1 MGIPI
6 MKKKDIVAKSV
17 NTLNTETKKDLIGIA
32 NIFQLMD
39 LVAEKQSYLEMLQT
53 NGLKA
58 TGVKKEIGNDRV

>member
-1 MGIPI
+1 
-6 MKKKDIVAKSV
+6 MKIKDTVAKSV
-17 NTLNTETKKDLIGIA
+17 NTLNTDKKKELIGIV

-39 LVAEKQSYLEMLQT
+39 LVVEEQNYLEMLQT

>member
-1 MGIPI
+1 
-6 MKKKDIVAKSV
+6 MKKKDTVAKSV
-17 NTLNTETKKDLIGIA
+17 NTFNTDKKKELIGIV

-39 LVAEKQSYLEMLQT
+39 LVVEEQNYLEMLQT

>member
-1 MGIPI
+1 
-6 MKKKDIVAKSV
+6 MKIKDTAAKSV
-17 NTLNTETKKDLIGIA
+17 NTLNTDKKKELIGIV

-39 LVAEKQSYLEMLQT
+39 LVVEEQNYLEMLQT

>member
-1 MGIPI
+1 
-6 MKKKDIVAKSV
+6 MKIKDTVAKSV
-17 NTLNTETKKDLIGIA
+17 NTFNTDKKKELIGIV

-58 TGVKKEIGNDRV
+58 TEGKKEIGNDRV